1 MPASTIV
8 LLTGGADS
16 TTLLHVV
23 NARAPV
29 VPVFVDCGQRA
40 AHREHQAAERAGVP
54 ESPGFYLHDAHGSDE
69 GS

>member
-1 MPASTIV
+1 MPAPTIV

-23 NARAPV
+23 NARAAV
-29 VPVFVDCGQRA
+29 VPAFVAG
-40 AHREHQAAERAGVP
+40 GVP
-54 ESPGFYLHDAHGSDE
+54 ESPGFYLHDAQGSDE